1 MTTTNTGERKNIIG
15 EMNKDSQHNSGNI
28 PIPIIQYDI
37 YCKFVAI
44 VLSITIGN
52 KLAAF

>member
-15 EMNKDSQHNSGNI
+15 EKYNDSQHNSGNI

-37 YCKFVAI
+37 YFKFVAI
-44 VLSITIGN
+44 ELSITIGN
-52 KLAAF
+52 KLSAF